1 MRKGVGMI
9 WPNEAVI
16 RIGLG
21 LEVGVE
27 SEGGGFEMLIFVAC
41 GRNPSGI

>member
-1 MRKGVGMI
+1 MI

-27 SEGGGFEMLIFVAC
+27 SEGGGFGGLLFDVC
-41 GRNPSGI
+41 GRNLSGI

>member
-1 MRKGVGMI
+1 MI

-16 RIGLG
+16 RIGLWDG
-21 LEVGVE
+21 GGDG
-27 SEGGGFEMLIFVAC
+27 EGGGFDGLLFGAG